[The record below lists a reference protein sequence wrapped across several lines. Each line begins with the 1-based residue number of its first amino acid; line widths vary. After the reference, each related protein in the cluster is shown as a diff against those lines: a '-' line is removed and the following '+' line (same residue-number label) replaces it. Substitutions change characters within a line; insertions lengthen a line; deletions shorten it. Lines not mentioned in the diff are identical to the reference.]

1 MWGRQQL
8 GVNFSLC
15 SSLFSVQKCLHEK
28 FRCILVVAWSFPLLP
43 SLSCPFLLHK
53 ICSQWILCENHP
65 LWKET
70 LRVSCT
76 NVLLVQIVAG
86 SMKSLVCGV
95 GEMKLLWN
103 MGTED
108 VLVLIPIFSCKDLS
122 GPALEEIPSAE
133 NCWML
138 EEVFRRTIIYTFL
151 FLFHSYVYL
160 WPLMETGQLARWSL
174 GHCYILRH
182 FYLHWLLPRKDSPDG
197 SGAGDSPYYV
207 MGSLT
212 WQQSLQKN
220 F

>member
-1 MWGRQQL
+1 MSTGEIQMYSGSGL
-8 GVNFSLC
+8 VLSTPPKFILPFSA
-15 SSLFSVQKCLHEK
+15 SQNLFS
-28 FRCILVVAWSFPLLP
+28 ID
-43 SLSCPFLLHK
+43 
-53 ICSQWILCENHP
+53 P
-65 LWKET
+65 LWKPSSLEGNSLSFMHKCVGGPDCCWVHEIPCLWHWWNET
-70 LRVSCT
+70 PVEHGHWRC
-76 NVLLVQIVAG
+76 A
-86 SMKSLVCGV
+86 
-95 GEMKLLWN
+95 
-103 MGTED
+103 
-108 VLVLIPIFSCKDLS
+108 VLIPIFSCKDLS

-182 FYLHWLLPRKDSPDG
+182 FYLHWLLPQKDSPDG